1 MRFMCSKLKVMK
13 LWPLL
18 LALVL
23 ISAAP
28 WVCPGNGHAD
38 DTVPPA
44 VVATNPPNRATGVSR
59 ALPILP
65 ITFSEPMNL
74 GGIDLASDFPQAS
87 WNWSP
92 DQKTLY
98 LTRTDQTSLLDQG
111 EIFSFSLGP
120 NFRDA
125 AGNSLARTDFSFTVG
140 SDTTVPTVVS
150 TSPANGATGV
160 SRDLAQVSIT
170 FSEEMAESISI
181 SKNFPNFTVSWSQD
195 KRTVYLTR
203 IDQQTPLAFGAIYHF
218 TLNPAGY
225 LNFRDLHY
233 CYLPQ
238 TGFSFITAF
247 DPNAPY
253 ELMKVP
259 VAPSKGFEWPYY
271 LSIPKGLSKN
281 TTLLVEPNNTGRS
294 TDDWAVHDAAAF
306 SSAKGGAR
314 FAVRLNAPLLVPTFP
329 RPLNP
334 SIPAGSTPTPSTA
347 RALSLT

>member
-1 MRFMCSKLKVMK
+1 MCSKLKVMK

-92 DQKTLY
+92 DQRTLY
-98 LTRTDQTSLLDQG
+98 LTRKDQTELLETRYTYG
-111 EIFSFSLGP
+111 FTLNGGSG
-120 NFRDA
+120 NFRDV
-125 AGNSLARTDFSFTVG
+125 AGNSPPRTDFSFTVG
-140 SDTTVPTVVS
+140 SDTAIPAVVS
-150 TSPANGATGV
+150 TNPADGATGV
-160 SRDLAQVSIT
+160 SRRLAQVSIT
-170 FSEEMAESISI
+170 FSEEMAESISF

-218 TLNPAGY
+218 TLNPVGY
-225 LNFRDLHY
+225 LISATFTIATSRR
-233 CYLPQ
+233 
-238 TGFSFITAF
+238 
-247 DPNAPY
+247 
-253 ELMKVP
+253 P
-259 VAPSKGFEWPYY
+259 VFPS
-271 LSIPKGLSKN
+271 
-281 TTLLVEPNNTGRS
+281 
-294 TDDWAVHDAAAF
+294 
-306 SSAKGGAR
+306 
-314 FAVRLNAPLLVPTFP
+314 
-329 RPLNP
+329 
-334 SIPAGSTPTPSTA
+334 
-347 RALSLT
+347 